1 MLARDFIYDR
11 LYNKDNGYFI
21 KEDLQ
26 VGSLWKPLNFKEMMG
41 YEDYQ
46 K

>member
-1 MLARDFIYDR
+1 MRNIKGQRMLAREFIYDR

-26 VGSLWKPLNFKEMMG
+26 VG
-41 YEDYQ
+41 
-46 K
+46 